1 MQGAREVDQE
11 GQRSIRSRLGERT
24 VAKMEER
31 EVAKDA
37 QRTKAWVV
45 QPGDTAWEVSER
57 FGLTVEQ
64 LTRVNKVIPDVLY
77 PGDVLLVPEDAV
89 ERPVGWTFQAAR
101 ARIKGL
107 AAHANAKFFDVFPP
121 PKETSFIMPA
131 PTGDGGMSIGP
142 LQISTAYHTDAWW
155 QASHTSKYECCE
167 DVDYAERTVINYWLR
182 WCPWALE
189 FGDLETLARTHNGG
203 PQYWQFISTSRYW
216 RKVRIAMKKWGHCQG
231 FPEFQNVRPR
241 NEMLPLFNAH
251 IPFPFPLFESAVKS
265 AAVGTGTGA
274 LLAATAIDLVEAHSV
289 QSPDGSG

>member
-1 MQGAREVDQE
+1 
-11 GQRSIRSRLGERT
+11 
-24 VAKMEER
+24 MEER
-31 EVAKDA
+31 EFAKDA

-45 QPGDTAWEVSER
+45 QPGDTAWEISER

-89 ERPVGWTFQAAR
+89 ERPVGWTFQAAK
-101 ARIKGL
+101 ARIKGI

-121 PKETSFIMPA
+121 PKDIDEYRHNYRVLLNGLRDVETSFIMPA

-203 PQYWQFISTSRYW
+203 PQFWQFLSTSRYW
-216 RKVRIAMKKWGHCQG
+216 RKVRIAMKKWGHSQG

-251 IPFPFPLFESAVKS
+251 IPFPFPLFESAVTS

-274 LLAATAIDLVEAHSV
+274 LLAATATAIDMVEAHCV
-289 QSPDGSG
+289 QSADGSG